1 MKTKYLVMM
10 VVAVLMGTQVMNAQ
24 DKSEQGKRHGRKRMT
39 MEQMVNMQANKIIGD
54 LGLDDKTSA
63 KFMDVYKKYM
73 TEMNDLRKEGMDF
86 RMRGRIQKGDTLAK
100 MKIQMPTDD
109 EVDKMMRDRFKQ
121 SRKILDVR
129 EKYYDEFR
137 KFLSPKQVQKVYEQ
151 GQENHGKFHKEMNR
165 RAGMKHPHGERPQG
179 ERPQK

>member
-24 DKSEQGKRHGRKRMT
+24 DSKEQVERRGRKRMT

-63 KFMDVYKKYM
+63 KFKDVYAKYM
-73 TEMNDLRKEGMDF
+73 KEMNDLRKEYMPKRPEAG
-86 RMRGRIQKGDTLAK
+86 KK
-100 MKIQMPTDD
+100 PSMPTDA
-109 EVDKMMRDRFKQ
+109 EVDKMMRDKFKVG
-121 SRKILDVR
+121 RKMLDLR

-137 KFLSPKQVQKVYEQ
+137 KFLSPKQVQKVYDQ
-151 GQENHGKFHKEMNR
+151 GQKNHGKFHKEMNR
-165 RAGMKHPHGERPQG
+165 RAGMKHPHGDRPQG

>member
-24 DKSEQGKRHGRKRMT
+24 DSKEQVERRGRKRMT

-63 KFMDVYKKYM
+63 KFKDVYAKYM
-73 TEMNDLRKEGMDF
+73 KEMNDLRKEYMPKRPKAG
-86 RMRGRIQKGDTLAK
+86 KK
-100 MKIQMPTDD
+100 PSMPTDA
-109 EVDKMMRDRFKQ
+109 EVDKMMRDKFKVG
-121 SRKILDVR
+121 RKMLDLR

-137 KFLSPKQVQKVYEQ
+137 KFLSPKQVQKVYDQ
-151 GQENHGKFHKEMNR
+151 GQKNHGKFNKEMNR
-165 RAGMKHPHGERPQG
+165 RAGMKHPHGDRPQG
-179 ERPQK
+179 ERPQT

>member
-63 KFMDVYKKYM
+63 KFKDVYAKYM
-73 TEMNDLRKEGMDF
+73 KEMNDLRKEYMPKRPEAG
-86 RMRGRIQKGDTLAK
+86 KK
-100 MKIQMPTDD
+100 PSMPTDA
-109 EVDKMMRDRFKQ
+109 EVDKMMRDKFKVG
-121 SRKILDVR
+121 RKMLDLR

-137 KFLSPKQVQKVYEQ
+137 KFLSPKQVQKVYDQ
-151 GQENHGKFHKEMNR
+151 GQKNHGKFNKEMNR
-165 RAGMKHPHGERPQG
+165 RAGMKRPMDGRPQG
-179 ERPQK
+179 ERLQK

>member
-24 DKSEQGKRHGRKRMT
+24 DSKEQVERRGRKRMT

-63 KFMDVYKKYM
+63 KFKDVYAKYM
-73 TEMNDLRKEGMDF
+73 KEMNDLRKEYMPKRPEAG
-86 RMRGRIQKGDTLAK
+86 KK
-100 MKIQMPTDD
+100 PSMPTDA
-109 EVDKMMRDRFKQ
+109 EVDKMMRDKFKVG
-121 SRKILDVR
+121 RKMLDLR

-165 RAGMKHPHGERPQG
+165 RAGMKHPHGDRPQG
-179 ERPQK
+179 RPQK

>member
-24 DKSEQGKRHGRKRMT
+24 DSKEQVERRGRKRMT
-39 MEQMVNMQANKIIGD
+39 IEQMVNMQANKIIGD

-73 TEMNDLRKEGMDF
+73 TEMNDLRKEYMPKRPDVKPEAGKA
-86 RMRGRIQKGDTLAK
+86 RQK
-100 MKIQMPTDD
+100 PTDA

-121 SRKILDVR
+121 SRKMLDIR
-129 EKYYDEFR
+129 EKYYDEFC
-137 KFLSPKQVQKVYEQ
+137 KFLSPKQVEKVYNKGMMNQ
-151 GQENHGKFHKEMNR
+151 GKFHKEMNR
-165 RAGMKHPHGERPQG
+165 RAGMKKPDF
-179 ERPQK
+179 KK

>member
-73 TEMNDLRKEGMDF
+73 TEMNDLRKEYMPKRPEPG
-86 RMRGRIQKGDTLAK
+86 KAPS
-100 MKIQMPTDD
+100 MPTDA
-109 EVDKMMRDRFKQ
+109 EVDKMMRDKFTLG
-121 SRKILDVR
+121 RKMLDVR

-137 KFLSPKQVQKVYEQ
+137 KFLSPKQVQKIYDQ
-151 GQENHGKFHKEMNR
+151 GQMNHGKFHKEMNR
-165 RAGMKHPHGERPQG
+165 RAGMKHPQGNRPQG
-179 ERPQK
+179 APQK